1 VLVYTRII
9 GETAPES
16 HVLKGANATVGDLL
30 EKVSKARTSR
40 GREITLLLEGAE
52 PDALL
57 ADLGVADGSLLE
69 VRASGSPVPSVK
81 PADESTDVDFSS
93 LVVAPVSAK
102 KTTEYEAVTE
112 LLQWHAPFHIDG
124 GRPSQTVWTA
134 ESTVLQSVDWEAY
147 RSPDKLYYRT
157 YMTRQSRNDR
167 SVSTAFR
174 YAEETGQLAS
184 VDAEHVETMRQ
195 FVGALQYPDW
205 GLCMLHQHITRF
217 CMSSWISGASSFMM
231 FDQLRHAQLYGRL
244 AIAYGEIYEG
254 FDDPQRAWMDE
265 PRMQPTRQI
274 IEELLVEL
282 DWGKSFVIAGLL
294 VEPLLTAASH
304 SLIAGRRGRDG
315 DTLAPFVCQSIL
327 EDKVRHRESV
337 DAFVQLV
344 AEDPENGDLNRGLIT
359 MWADEWLPRA
369 LDAALTL
376 VGDDPNSQAAVQ
388 SAHAAVYDT
397 IQTLRLGDAL

>member
-1 VLVYTRII
+1 VLVYTRIV

-16 HVLKGANATVGDLL
+16 HVLKGPDATVSDLL
-30 EKVSKARTSR
+30 EKVTKARTSK
-40 GREITLLLEGAE
+40 GREITLLLDGAE
-52 PDALL
+52 PDVLL
-57 ADLGVADGSLLE
+57 ADLGVIDGSLLE
-69 VRASGSPVPSVK
+69 VRASGVPVPSVK
-81 PADESTDVDFSS
+81 PLEESTDLDFGS
-93 LVVAPVSAK
+93 LAVAPVSAK

-184 VDAEHVETMRQ
+184 VDAEHVETMRR

-217 CMSSWISGASSFMM
+217 CLSSWISGASSFMM

-254 FDDPQRAWMDE
+254 FDDPQQAWMDD

-282 DWGKSFVIAGLL
+282 DWGKSFTIAGLL
-294 VEPLLTAASH
+294 VEPLLTSASH

-315 DTLAPFVCQSIL
+315 DTLSPFVCQSIL
-327 EDKVRHRESV
+327 EDKMRHRESV
-337 DAFVQLV
+337 QAFVQLV
-344 AEDPENGDLNRGLIT
+344 AEDAENGDLNRGLIT

-369 LDAALTL
+369 LDAARTL
-376 VGDDPNSQAAVQ
+376 VGNETDSLGAVQAA
-388 SAHAAVYDT
+388 HDAAFET
-397 IQTLRLGDAL
+397 IQILRSGDVL

>member
-1 VLVYTRII
+1 MLVYTRIA

-16 HVLKGANATVGDLL
+16 HVLSTANATVGDLL
-30 EKVSKARTSR
+30 EKVKNARTSK
-40 GREITLLLEGAE
+40 GREVSLLLDGAE

-57 ADLGVADGSLLE
+57 ADLGVTEGALLE
-69 VRASGSPVPSVK
+69 IRAVGSPLPSVK
-81 PADESTDVDFSS
+81 PEDTSPEIDFSS

-112 LLQWHAPFHIDG
+112 LLQWHSPFHIDG
-124 GRPSQTVWTA
+124 GRPAQVVWTP

-174 YAEETGQLAS
+174 YAEETGQLSS
-184 VDAEHVETMRQ
+184 VDADHVEVMRR

-254 FDDPQRAWMDE
+254 FDDPQQSWMEDD
-265 PRMQPTRQI
+265 RMQPTRQI

-282 DWGKSFVIAGLL
+282 DWGKSFIIAGLL
-294 VEPLLTAASH
+294 VEPLFTTASH
-304 SLIAGRRGRDG
+304 ALIAGRRGRDG

-327 EDKVRHRESV
+327 EDKQRHRDSV
-337 DAFVQLV
+337 EAFVQLV

-369 LDAALTL
+369 HAAASML
-376 VGDDPNSQAAVQ
+376 VGDDADSLAAVQ
-388 SAHAAVYDT
+388 AAHDVVAERIAA
-397 IQTLRLGDAL
+397 LRTSEAL